1 MKMKCLLVLPFL
13 TLGFLAGCGD
23 DEKTS
28 QENQSNTAKKEI
40 TSSDQTEKE
49 KAKKEEINDNKT
61 NSTYVAEQP
70 PTHKQETPSSKEGST
85 SADNAHGFA
94 TEQPKSNSVEKE
106 QSKSNHSSSE
116 HSIQGEDK
124 NVPSEE
130 EAPLWE
136 DSAAIAKHAEEEQE
150 RIRKAEEKSERDRAE
165 DEEKSIAEDGLFIK
179 VTPVMVEEEKAAAD
193 LIPKLPTETQK
204 KVAEEKKENPSGF
217 SRTLWK
223 CSQVR
228 YALDNGMQEV
238 DDSGFCGLTK

>member
-1 MKMKCLLVLPFL
+1 MKMKRLLVLPFL
-13 TLGFLAGCGD
+13 ILGFLAGCG
-23 DEKTS
+23 EGEQTS

-40 TSSDQTEKE
+40 TSSDQTERE
-49 KAKKEEINDNKT
+49 KVKKEETNNNKI
-61 NSTYVAEQP
+61 NSTHVAEQS
-70 PTHKQETPSSKEGST
+70 PTYKQEKPSSKEGT
-85 SADNAHGFA
+85 TPADNAHGSA

-106 QSKSNHSSSE
+106 QSKSDHSSSE
-116 HSIQGEDK
+116 SSLQGEGK
-124 NVPSEE
+124 TVPSEE

-165 DEEKSIAEDGLFIK
+165 DGLFIK
-179 VTPVMVEEEKAAAD
+179 VTPVMVEEEKAAAY

>member
-1 MKMKCLLVLPFL
+1 MKMKRLLVLPFL
-13 TLGFLAGCGD
+13 ILGFLAGCG
-23 DEKTS
+23 EGEQTS
-28 QENQSNTAKKEI
+28 QENQSNTTKKEI
-40 TSSDQTEKE
+40 TSSDQTERE
-49 KAKKEEINDNKT
+49 KVKKEETNNNKI
-61 NSTYVAEQP
+61 NSTHVAEQS
-70 PTHKQETPSSKEGST
+70 PTYKQEKPSSKEGT
-85 SADNAHGFA
+85 TPADNAHGSA

-106 QSKSNHSSSE
+106 QSKSDHSSSE
-116 HSIQGEDK
+116 SSLQGEGK
-124 NVPSEE
+124 TVPSEE

-150 RIRKAEEKSERDRAE
+150 RIRKAEEKSERDR
-165 DEEKSIAEDGLFIK
+165 AEDGLFIK

-238 DDSGFCGLTK
+238 DDSGFCGLAK

>member
-1 MKMKCLLVLPFL
+1 MKRLLVLPFL
-13 TLGFLAGCGD
+13 ILGFLAGCG
-23 DEKTS
+23 EGEQTS
-28 QENQSNTAKKEI
+28 QENQSNTTKKEI
-40 TSSDQTEKE
+40 TSSDQTERE
-49 KAKKEEINDNKT
+49 KVKKEETNNNKI
-61 NSTYVAEQP
+61 NSTHVAEQS
-70 PTHKQETPSSKEGST
+70 PTYKQEKPSSKEGT
-85 SADNAHGFA
+85 TPADNAHGSA

-106 QSKSNHSSSE
+106 QSKSDHSSSE
-116 HSIQGEDK
+116 SSLQGEGK
-124 NVPSEE
+124 TVPSEE

-150 RIRKAEEKSERDRAE
+150 RIRKAEEKSERDR
-165 DEEKSIAEDGLFIK
+165 AEDGLFIK

-238 DDSGFCGLTK
+238 DDSGFCGLAK

>member
-1 MKMKCLLVLPFL
+1 MKMKRLLALPFL
-13 TLGFLAGCGD
+13 TLGFLAGCG
-23 DEKTS
+23 EGAQTS

-40 TSSDQTEKE
+40 TSSDQTERE
-49 KAKKEEINDNKT
+49 KFKKEETTNNKT
-61 NSTYVAEQP
+61 NSTHVAEQS
-70 PTHKQETPSSKEGST
+70 PTYKQETPSSKEGNIP
-85 SADNAHGFA
+85 AGNAHGSA
-94 TEQPKSNSVEKE
+94 TEHPKSNSVEKE
-106 QSKSNHSSSE
+106 QSKSDHYSSE
-116 HSIQGEDK
+116 SSLQGEDK
-124 NVPSEE
+124 TVPSEE

-150 RIRKAEEKSERDRAE
+150 RTRKAEEKSERDRAE

-179 VTPVMVEEEKAAAD
+179 VTPVMVEEEKAAAY

-238 DDSGFCGLTK
+238 EDSGFCGLAK

>member
-1 MKMKCLLVLPFL
+1 MKMKRLLVLPFL

-23 DEKTS
+23 GEKTS

-49 KAKKEEINDNKT
+49 KSKKEETDDNKT
-61 NSTYVAEQP
+61 NSTYVAEQS
-70 PTHKQETPSSKEGST
+70 PTHKQEIPSSKEGST
-85 SADNAHGFA
+85 SAGNAHGFA
-94 TEQPKSNSVEKE
+94 TERPKSNSVEKE

-124 NVPSEE
+124 IVPSEE

-165 DEEKSIAEDGLFIK
+165 DGLFIK
-179 VTPVMVEEEKAAAD
+179 VTPVMVEEEKAAAY

-238 DDSGFCGLTK
+238 EDSGFCGLAK

>member
-1 MKMKCLLVLPFL
+1 MKMKRLLALPFL
-13 TLGFLAGCGD
+13 TLGFLAGCG
-23 DEKTS
+23 EGAQTS

-40 TSSDQTEKE
+40 TSSDQTERE
-49 KAKKEEINDNKT
+49 KVKKEETTNNKT
-61 NSTYVAEQP
+61 NSTHVAEQS
-70 PTHKQETPSSKEGST
+70 PTYKQETPSSKEGNT
-85 SADNAHGFA
+85 PAGNAHGSV
-94 TEQPKSNSVEKE
+94 TEHPKSNSVEKE
-106 QSKSNHSSSE
+106 QSKSDHYSSE
-116 HSIQGEDK
+116 SSLQGEDK
-124 NVPSEE
+124 TVPSE

-150 RIRKAEEKSERDRAE
+150 RTRKAEEKSERDRAE

-179 VTPVMVEEEKAAAD
+179 VTPVMVEEEKAAAY